1 MKQDASTQ
9 KTPATESG
17 KSEKSEKP
25 GKPGKPENAEGPKV
39 VIIEKSSE
47 PKRKG
52 PVKGILGFEDELDQ
66 ETLMAQAFAD
76 AGAEQE
82 FAETKAE
89 VIEREQEEYKAKHHI
104 QNDWEMEGWGSWAG
118 IVETEVW
125 VDG

>member
-1 MKQDASTQ
+1 MKQDVSAQ
-9 KTPATESG
+9 KTPSTESG
-17 KSEKSEKP
+17 KSE
-25 GKPGKPENAEGPKV
+25 KPGKPENAEGPKV

-66 ETLMAQAFAD
+66 EALMAQAFAD

-89 VIEREQEEYKAKHHI
+89 VIEREQEEYKAKNHI

-125 VDG
+125 ADG

>member
-1 MKQDASTQ
+1 MQ
-9 KTPATESG
+9 KTPSTESG
-17 KSEKSEKP
+17 KS
-25 GKPGKPENAEGPKV
+25 GKPGKPEKPEDGKGPKV

-52 PVKGILGFEDELDQ
+52 PVKGILGFEDDLDQ
-66 ETLMAQAFAD
+66 EALMAQAFAD

-89 VIEREQEEYKAKHHI
+89 VIEREREEYKEKHHI

-118 IVETEVW
+118 IVETEVR

>member
-9 KTPATESG
+9 KTPSTESA
-17 KSEKSEKP
+17 KP

-66 ETLMAQAFAD
+66 EALMAQAFAD

>member
-9 KTPATESG
+9 KTPSTESAKPG
-17 KSEKSEKP
+17 KP

-66 ETLMAQAFAD
+66 EALMAQAFAD

-118 IVETEVW
+118 IVETEGW

>member
-9 KTPATESG
+9 KTPSTEAG
-17 KSEKSEKP
+17 KSGEP
-25 GKPGKPENAEGPKV
+25 GKPGKPENVEGPKV

-66 ETLMAQAFAD
+66 EALMAQAFAD